1 MIPAT
6 TKRIIGACLRR
17 AAAVLIRLSNRVD
30 GASSEDF
37 DEAPLPQSPM
47 TPEAAAMLTKPVAS
61 PPKNAVSGS
70 LAGSVAARMAARKA
84 F

>member
-1 MIPAT
+1 MIPVT

-30 GASSEDF
+30 VPFEDI
-37 DEAPLPQSPM
+37 DEAPLPQNPI
-47 TPEAAAMLTKPVAS
+47 TPEAAAMLAKPIAS
-61 PPKNAVSGS
+61 VPVNAVSGR